1 MAIQE
6 VRIADKDRDIAGEVV
21 FGEIQRAIGVSGLDE
36 VRTARVY
43 SFEGVDEAG
52 VQTLTEQLLCEQ
64 IDQEATLNE
73 PIITDAQHVI
83 HVAYKPGV
91 MNPEI
96 APIMKAA
103 HALDV
108 HLDAA
113 ASGTEYGFY
122 GEVTKEDVAAITQR
136 LLVNKITQ
144 HIVVE
149 KPETLRITGEVG
161 PTAIVPIREATSEA
175 LIEMSKDRLFLTLQE
190 MQAIQR
196 HFQEL
201 DRDPTDCEL
210 EIIAARWSEHCV
222 HKTFK
227 KDIIINGERK
237 KPFFTR
243 LREASEEH
251 FGDTVISAFK
261 DNAGVYRYK
270 NDKGIAKK
278 VETHNG
284 PSALDGEGGAATGV
298 GGVQRDILGVGKGA
312 IVKANQD
319 ILIFAPPDLDPSQLP
334 PGTQRPD
341 HLLQTVVSGI
351 QRYGNNFGAPT
362 NNGSIRFHVDSRA
375 KPSVIVGA
383 TGIIS
388 IEHAQKGIPQVNDL
402 VVVIGG
408 RTGRDGIH
416 GATFSSGEMT

>member
-161 PTAIVPIREATSEA
+161 PTAIVPIR
-175 LIEMSKDRLFLTLQE
+175 
-190 MQAIQR
+190 
-196 HFQEL
+196 
-201 DRDPTDCEL
+201 
-210 EIIAARWSEHCV
+210 
-222 HKTFK
+222 
-227 KDIIINGERK
+227 
-237 KPFFTR
+237 
-243 LREASEEH
+243 
-251 FGDTVISAFK
+251 
-261 DNAGVYRYK
+261 
-270 NDKGIAKK
+270 
-278 VETHNG
+278 
-284 PSALDGEGGAATGV
+284 
-298 GGVQRDILGVGKGA
+298 
-312 IVKANQD
+312 
-319 ILIFAPPDLDPSQLP
+319 
-334 PGTQRPD
+334 
-341 HLLQTVVSGI
+341 
-351 QRYGNNFGAPT
+351 
-362 NNGSIRFHVDSRA
+362 
-375 KPSVIVGA
+375 
-383 TGIIS
+383 
-388 IEHAQKGIPQVNDL
+388 
-402 VVVIGG
+402 
-408 RTGRDGIH
+408 
-416 GATFSSGEMT
+416 